1 MNLVFQNH
9 VQRKIR
15 NETNLQSA
23 YLPADLGLFTSA
35 REGVGDLIFDAFLEG
50 DGDVFLDPGR
60 KFFLELLGE
69 AALFGGEGLRS
80 FLESFF
86 DALGDT
92 KRNNLP
98 RR

>member
-1 MNLVFQNH
+1 M
-9 VQRKIR
+9 KIK
-15 NETNLQSA
+15 QYHA
-23 YLPADLGLFTSA
+23 YLPADFALFVSV
-35 REGVGDLIFDAFLEG
+35 REGVGDLILDAFLEG

-80 FLESFF
+80 FFEIFF

-92 KRNNLP
+92 KRNKLARQYFWHRFNVNN
-98 RR
+98 

>member
-1 MNLVFQNH
+1 MSV
-9 VQRKIR
+9 
-15 NETNLQSA
+15 
-23 YLPADLGLFTSA
+23 

-50 DGDVFLDPGR
+50 DGDVFLDPER

-80 FLESFF
+80 FFDIFF

-92 KRNNLP
+92 KHNELVCFWHKLNWHN
-98 RR
+98 

>member
-1 MNLVFQNH
+1 MQYH
-9 VQRKIR
+9 
-15 NETNLQSA
+15 A

-50 DGDVFLDPGR
+50 DVFLDPGR
-60 KFFLELLGE
+60 RFFLELLGE
-69 AALFGGEGLRS
+69 AALFEGEGLRS
-80 FLESFF
+80 FFESFF

-92 KRNNLP
+92 KRNNFT